1 MNWTDHSQKEK
12 RKSNSINER
21 SIRGKNNDRICWIQR
36 TNLKDNVQRH
46 KKVCCEKKTS
56 I

>member
-1 MNWTDHSQKEK
+1 MNWTDHCQKEK

-36 TNLKDNVQRH
+36 TNLKDNAQRH
-46 KKVCCEKKTS
+46 KKVCPEKKT
-56 I
+56 